1 MKFLNCF
8 HANIVVLSLL
18 FSSTALSGSDDEDLF
33 SLSLQELIQVEVYT
47 ASQEAESAAES
58 AAIISVITGKQLK
71 EWGIINLHD
80 VMSFMPGIVKNETY
94 LGQTTQTFR
103 GVNPGLFNNK
113 SLYLINGHPSYES
126 LFGST
131 LLDYIPIELV
141 ERIEVVRSPASVLYG
156 TNAVSG
162 VINIITKQGV
172 ENENLATLRL
182 GSNSHGYGSIVHHS
196 KNLTMSASVQK
207 DDGYNYNGT
216 KDEFGNEVDLEYQY
230 DLKNVFVDSY
240 GDSWRINAAF
250 FAREKALYGVNPW
263 VWQNGLF
270 ETYVGY
276 LDANKKYKFDTTEI
290 NFWLRYDVSD
300 KDISA
305 GEFPYPASLTDCRAY
320 NIPTTPVDPCIL
332 GNPQNR
338 TDTNSVVI
346 NTVHRSTFEVQLKD
360 DISEGLNYILGVNFE
375 HQKSD
380 PLLINYVSDG
390 GLNRPAYSEKKQT
403 YTVAAYSQF
412 MYKYNDDTQYILGLR
427 GENNSDS
434 DSSGFMPRLGVT
446 HQIIPNTYIKLLYSE
461 AFRSPMFI
469 EKFVQL
475 NNVLVGNEDLK
486 RETIQSFEVGLD
498 SQIDKQNQL
507 QVAIFKLHLE
517 DEILRIP
524 SSTTPATEYVNGEG
538 KKMHGLEFEW
548 RSILSEHFELIFNAS
563 YIDGEDKSL
572 NEDDAPLIANQF
584 ANAILTY
591 HISSRWNMT
600 LSTQYVG
607 ERDVVSSIT
616 DVRST
621 LDSYQLFN
629 LATVY
634 KAKQHSLRLIFNNLT
649 GEDYSYP
656 EPVRRKVADVPGG
669 ADFSAYAEYQYAF

>member
-8 HANIVVLSLL
+8 HVNIVVFFLL
-18 FSSTALSGSDDEDLF
+18 FSSPVLSSSDDEDLF

-47 ASQEAESAAES
+47 ASQEDETAAES
-58 AAIISVITGKQLK
+58 AAIISVITAKQLK

-94 LGQTTQTFR
+94 IGQTTQTFR
-103 GVNPGLFNNK
+103 GVTPGLFNNK

-156 TNAVSG
+156 TNAISG
-162 VINIITKQGV
+162 VINIITKQGM
-172 ENENLATLRL
+172 ENGNLATLRV

-196 KNLTMSASVQK
+196 QNLTMSASMQK

-216 KDEFGNEVDLEYQY
+216 KDEFGNELDLEYQY
-230 DLKNVFVDSY
+230 DLKNIFIDSY
-240 GDSWRINAAF
+240 SDSWRINAAF

-263 VWQNGLF
+263 VWQNGIF
-270 ETYVGY
+270 ETHVGY
-276 LDANKKYKFDTTEI
+276 LDANKKYMFDTAEV

-300 KDISA
+300 KDIYS
-305 GEFPYPASLTDCRAY
+305 GEFPYPASLADCRAY
-320 NIPTTPVDPCIL
+320 NIPTTPIDPCVQ

-338 TDTNSVVI
+338 TDTHSVVI
-346 NTVHRSTFEVQLKD
+346 NTVRRSTFEVQIKD
-360 DISEGLNYILGVNFE
+360 EINKDLNFILGVNYE
-375 HQKSD
+375 YQKSD

-390 GLNRPAYSEKKQT
+390 SLNRPAYAEEKQT
-403 YTVAAYSQF
+403 YTVAAYSQL
-412 MYKYNDDTQYILGLR
+412 MYEYNDDTHYIVGLR
-427 GENNSDS
+427 GEHNSDS
-434 DSSGFMPRLGVT
+434 DSSGFMPRLGATYQV
-446 HQIIPNTYIKLLYSE
+446 IPDTYIKLLYSE
-461 AFRSPMFI
+461 AFRSPMFV

-475 NNVLVGNEDLK
+475 NNVLVGDEELK
-486 RETIQSFEVGLD
+486 RETIKSFEVGLD
-498 SQIDKQNQL
+498 SQIDKKNQL
-507 QVAIFKLHLE
+507 QVAIYKIDLE
-517 DEILRIP
+517 DEILRFP
-524 SSTTPATEYVNGEG
+524 STTTPATVYLNGEG
-538 KKMHGLEFEW
+538 KEMQGIEFEW
-548 RSILSEHFELIFNAS
+548 RSILSENFELILNAS
-563 YIDGEDKSL
+563 YVDGEDKSL
-572 NEDDAPLIANQF
+572 SEDDAPLIANQF

-634 KAKQHSLRLIFNNLT
+634 KVKQHSLRLIFNNFT
-649 GEDYSYP
+649 DEDYSYP

>member
-8 HANIVVLSLL
+8 HVNIVVFFLL
-18 FSSTALSGSDDEDLF
+18 FSSPVLSSSDDEDLF

-47 ASQEAESAAES
+47 ASQEDETAAES
-58 AAIISVITGKQLK
+58 AAIISVITAKQLK

-80 VMSFMPGIVKNETY
+80 VMSFMPGIVRNETY
-94 LGQTTQTFR
+94 IGQTTQTFR
-103 GVNPGLFNNK
+103 GVTPGLFNNK

-156 TNAVSG
+156 TNAISG
-162 VINIITKQGV
+162 VINIITKQGM
-172 ENENLATLRL
+172 ENGNLATLRV

-196 KNLTMSASVQK
+196 QNLTMSASMQK

-216 KDEFGNEVDLEYQY
+216 KDEFGNELDLEYQY
-230 DLKNVFVDSY
+230 DLKNIFIDSY
-240 GDSWRINAAF
+240 SDSWRINAAF

-263 VWQNGLF
+263 VWQNGIF
-270 ETYVGY
+270 ETHVGY
-276 LDANKKYKFDTTEI
+276 LDANKKYMFDTAEV

-300 KDISA
+300 KDIYS
-305 GEFPYPASLTDCRAY
+305 GEFPYPASLADCRAY
-320 NIPTTPVDPCIL
+320 NIPTTPIDPCVQ

-338 TDTNSVVI
+338 TDTHSVVI
-346 NTVHRSTFEVQLKD
+346 NTVRRSTFEVQIKD
-360 DISEGLNYILGVNFE
+360 EINKDLNFILGVNYE
-375 HQKSD
+375 YQKSD

-390 GLNRPAYSEKKQT
+390 SLNRPAYAEEKQT
-403 YTVAAYSQF
+403 YTVAAYSQL
-412 MYKYNDDTQYILGLR
+412 MYEYNDDTHYIVGLR
-427 GENNSDS
+427 GEHNSDS
-434 DSSGFMPRLGVT
+434 DSSGFMPRLGATYQV
-446 HQIIPNTYIKLLYSE
+446 IPDTYIKLLYSE
-461 AFRSPMFI
+461 AFRSPMFV

-475 NNVLVGNEDLK
+475 NNVLVGDEELK
-486 RETIQSFEVGLD
+486 RETIKSFEVGLD
-498 SQIDKQNQL
+498 SQIDKKNQL
-507 QVAIFKLHLE
+507 QVAIYKIDLE
-517 DEILRIP
+517 DEILRFP
-524 SSTTPATEYVNGEG
+524 STTTPATVYLNGEG
-538 KKMHGLEFEW
+538 KEMQGIEFEW
-548 RSILSEHFELIFNAS
+548 RSILSENFELILNAS
-563 YIDGEDKSL
+563 YVDGEDKSL
-572 NEDDAPLIANQF
+572 SEDDAPLIANQF

-634 KAKQHSLRLIFNNLT
+634 KVKQHSLRLIFNNFT
-649 GEDYSYP
+649 DEDYSYP